1 MSDNKDGK
9 ETGSHPEHFL
19 RMKPSSLFFG
29 IQDAFIHMDRAE
41 RTPKFS
47 LSLSMS
53 RSEDKEL

>member
-9 ETGSHPEHFL
+9 ETGSHPEHFVCMEL
-19 RMKPSSLFFG
+19 HSQLFG
-29 IQDAFIHMDRAE
+29 IQNAYIHMDRPE

-47 LSLSMS
+47 LSLNMS

>member
-9 ETGSHPEHFL
+9 ETGSHPEHFVCTEPQSQL
-19 RMKPSSLFFG
+19 FG
-29 IQDAFIHMDRAE
+29 IQNAFIHMDRPE

-47 LSLSMS
+47 LSLNMC